1 MTKSTKLKRF
11 VYINDDESQPT
22 QDCFCDNRIS
32 NRKYTPLNFLPKNL
46 MEQFRTLA
54 IGDGGNDVRMI
65 HQADIGVGISGRE
78 GLQAARAADYSTG
91 NENSR
96 LQRLHKSLCH
106 ECPLLRDSRVGK
118 LVSFTILQHLAI
130 WGNLI
135 AFYVINWIVSVI
147 PSAGMYTIMFQ
158 LCGQPSY
165 WITIFLIVAAGMVRI
180 LAIKYFRYTYAPS
193 KINTLQQA
201 ERLGGPILSLGNI
214 ERQQRV
220 ILKDVAPV
228 SITQSKNINPV
239 YEPLLSDSPSSRR
252 LLGSGTPFDFFQSQS
267 RLSSIYSRNW
277 KDN

>member
-1 MTKSTKLKRF
+1 
-11 VYINDDESQPT
+11 
-22 QDCFCDNRIS
+22 
-32 NRKYTPLNFLPKNL
+32 
-46 MEQFRTLA
+46 
-54 IGDGGNDVRMI
+54 MI

-91 NENSR
+91 KENSR

-118 LVSFTILQHLAI
+118 LVSFTILQNLAI

-135 AFYVINWIVSVI
+135 AFYVINWI
-147 PSAGMYTIMFQ
+147 
-158 LCGQPSY
+158 LN
-165 WITIFLIVAAGMVRI
+165 VAAGMVRI

>member
-11 VYINDDESQPT
+11 VYINDAESQPT
-22 QDCFCDNRIS
+22 QDSFCDNRIS

-46 MEQFRTLA
+46 MEQF
-54 IGDGGNDVRMI
+54 
-65 HQADIGVGISGRE
+65 S
-78 GLQAARAADYSTG
+78 
-91 NENSR
+91 
-96 LQRLHKSLCH
+96 
-106 ECPLLRDSRVGK
+106 
-118 LVSFTILQHLAI
+118 SFTILQNLAI

-147 PSAGMYTIMFQ
+147 PSAGMYTIISLGNGDMTALVFQSAASPKSGLQRENHFPISVQ
-158 LCGQPSY
+158 LCCLLADQGLESG
-165 WITIFLIVAAGMVRI
+165 ILNVAAGMVRI